1 MIDAEAIMIIGI
13 LGAGQLGRMLALAG
27 VPLGVHFRFLD
38 PTPDSPAARLGEQIV
53 AAYDD
58 SAMLAHF
65 VHGLDCVSYEF
76 ENVPIATATLLAK
89 HVPVLPPPLALATA
103 QDRLEEKRFFQ
114 QLAIPTA
121 PFVAIDTRADLE
133 AALDTIGLP
142 AVLKTRRLG
151 YDGKG
156 QVVLRQREE
165 IEQAWATLA
174 GQPLIL
180 EGFVPFARELSL
192 LAVRSRDGATA
203 CYPLVENTHRDGIL
217 RRSIAPAPA
226 VHPALQALA
235 ESYAARV
242 LNALGYVGVL
252 AIELF
257 QTDQQPLLIVNE
269 MAPRVHNSGHWTI
282 EGAETSQFENHVRA
296 VAGLP
301 LGSTAMR
308 GYAAMVN
315 LIGVTPAIQA
325 VLAIP
330 GAHLHLYEKAPR
342 AGRKLGHVTIC
353 ADDIP
358 TLIERI
364 AAVEALL

>member
-1 MIDAEAIMIIGI
+1 
-13 LGAGQLGRMLALAG
+13 LG
-27 VPLGVHFRFLD
+27 
-38 PTPDSPAARLGEQIV
+38 
-53 AAYDD
+53 
-58 SAMLAHF
+58 
-65 VHGLDCVSYEF
+65 
-76 ENVPIATATLLAK
+76 
-89 HVPVLPPPLALATA
+89 
-103 QDRLEEKRFFQ
+103 
-114 QLAIPTA
+114 IPTA
-121 PFVAIDTRADLE
+121 PFVAIDTRADLDV
-133 AALDTIGLP
+133 ALGAIGLP

-156 QVVLRQREE
+156 QVVIRQREE

-180 EGFVPFARELSL
+180 EGFVPFTRELSL

-226 VHPALQALA
+226 VHPQLQALA

-242 LNALGYVGVL
+242 LDALGYVGVL

-257 QTDQQPLLIVNE
+257 QTEQQPSLISLIVNE

-296 VAGLP
+296 IAGLP

-315 LIGVTPAIQA
+315 LIGTVPAIQS

-342 AGRKLGHVTIC
+342 AGRKLGHITIC
-353 ADDIP
+353 ADDMP

-364 AAVEALL
+364 AAVEALAS

>member
-1 MIDAEAIMIIGI
+1 MKTSSRYTIGI

-27 VPLGVHFRFLD
+27 VPLGLHFRFLD
-38 PTPDSPAARLGEQIV
+38 PTPNSPAARLGEQIV

-58 SAMLAHF
+58 PGMLAHF
-65 VHGLDCVSYEF
+65 VSGLDCVTYEF
-76 ENVPIATATLLAK
+76 ENVPIATATLLAN

-103 QDRLEEKRFFQ
+103 QDRMEEKRFFHS
-114 QLAIPTA
+114 LGIPTA

-133 AALDTIGLP
+133 AALDVIGLP

-156 QVVLRQREE
+156 QVVVRQREE
-165 IEQAWATLA
+165 IEQAWAMLA

-180 EGFVPFARELSL
+180 EGFVHFTRELSL

-226 VHPALQALA
+226 VHPQLQALA

-242 LNALGYVGVL
+242 LDALGYVGVL

-257 QTDQQPLLIVNE
+257 QTEQQPSLIVNE

-315 LIGVTPAIQA
+315 LIGVTPANQA

-330 GAHLHLYEKAPR
+330 GVHLHLYEKAPR

-353 ADDIP
+353 ADDMP

>member
-1 MIDAEAIMIIGI
+1 
-13 LGAGQLGRMLALAG
+13 
-27 VPLGVHFRFLD
+27 
-38 PTPDSPAARLGEQIV
+38 
-53 AAYDD
+53 
-58 SAMLAHF
+58 
-65 VHGLDCVSYEF
+65 
-76 ENVPIATATLLAK
+76 
-89 HVPVLPPPLALATA
+89 
-103 QDRLEEKRFFQ
+103 
-114 QLAIPTA
+114 
-121 PFVAIDTRADLE
+121 VAIDTRADLDS
-133 AALDTIGLP
+133 ALDAIGLP

-156 QVVLRQREE
+156 QVVVRHPEE
-165 IEQAWATLA
+165 IEQAWTTLA

-226 VHPALQALA
+226 INPALQALA

-242 LNALGYVGVL
+242 LAALGYVGVL

-257 QTDQQPLLIVNE
+257 QTEQQPSLIVNE

-296 VAGLP
+296 IAGLP

-325 VLAIP
+325 ILAVP
-330 GAHLHLYEKAPR
+330 GVHLHLYEKAPR
-342 AGRKLGHVTIC
+342 AGRKLGHITIC
-353 ADDIP
+353 ADDMP

-364 AAVEALL
+364 AAVEALAY